1 MFENDSRETSFVLIE
16 MRKKYDRHM
25 DQYESNIKA
34 MRRKLTQ
41 LQNQNV
47 MLNEKCEKTDRQL
60 SCLYKTKTILE
71 HNYN

>member
-34 MRRKLTQ
+34 MRRRLT
-41 LQNQNV
+41 
-47 MLNEKCEKTDRQL
+47 
-60 SCLYKTKTILE
+60 
-71 HNYN
+71 